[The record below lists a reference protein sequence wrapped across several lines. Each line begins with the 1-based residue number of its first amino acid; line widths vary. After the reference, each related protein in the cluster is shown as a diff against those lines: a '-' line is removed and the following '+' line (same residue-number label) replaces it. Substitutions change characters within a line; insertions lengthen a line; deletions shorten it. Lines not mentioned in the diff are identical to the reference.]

1 MAVFDIIGSYGNG
14 TVVDG
19 PELTAEFENIYDAW
33 NGSSTDKELHHKFN
47 GANPSLIVD
56 QLGAGPIARFRQNG
70 VDKCVI
76 GNDGKIVNANVIVDK
91 FDWYIDAPT
100 VNPDVQERKV
110 FIVPAGNTMR
120 ITKFSLIRRGG
131 SHTAGQ
137 TITYKLRNITTAS
150 DIGAGVSFDNANNAA
165 DVEYSEALNV
175 ALTAGH
181 IIGLTQVTHGA
192 GATETQITALM
203 EWEQRLG

>member
-33 NGSSTDKELHHKFN
+33 NGTSTDKELHHKFS

-76 GNDGKIVNANVIVDK
+76 GNDGKITNDNVIKDVFSWFIDTPTAGVDIEESK
-91 FDWYIDAPT
+91 LFVVPSGT
-100 VNPDVQERKV
+100 GMTLRKLE
-110 FIVPAGNTMR
+110 I
-120 ITKFSLIRRGG
+120 IRHGG
-131 SHTAGQ
+131 SHTGGQ
-137 TITYKLRNITTAS
+137 SITYQLRNFTTAS
-150 DIGAGVSFDNANNAA
+150 DIGSGIAFSDANNAA
-165 DVEYSEALNV
+165 DTVYTETLSV
-175 ALTAGH
+175 SLTAGH
-181 IIGLTQVTHGA
+181 VIGIKANTGSVT
-192 GATETQITALM
+192 ERQITVLM
-203 EWEQRLG
+203 EWEQKLA